1 MEQEGLYGEQFT
13 VDTLAKAN
21 WAMGKIAENKRQ
33 IGEIEKAAEEQIDAV
48 AKWRDKECNRLQK
61 GVDYLTS
68 ILQDWTFA
76 EAEKRGKKSINLVG
90 GKVKV
95 SKSPDAWSMGN
106 EKVDKYNDA
115 LIDWAKDNAKEYILK
130 EYFVKWAE
138 LKKTLEP
145 QKDGRVVSK
154 ETGEVI
160 PGLTF
165 VAGMPVV
172 KVEVDD
178 E

>member
-1 MEQEGLYGEQFT
+1 MEQENYGEHFT

-21 WAMGKIAENKRQ
+21 WVMGKIAEKKRQ
-33 IGEIEKAAEEQIDAV
+33 ISEIEKAAEEQIDAV
-48 AKWRDKECNRLQK
+48 AAWRDKECDALDKDVN
-61 GVDYLTS
+61 YLTFL
-68 ILQDWTFA
+68 LQDWTFA

-90 GKVKV
+90 GKVRV
-95 SKSPDAWSMGN
+95 SKTPDAWRMGE
-106 EKVDKYNDA
+106 EKVDKHNDS
-115 LIDWAKDNAKEYILK
+115 LIDWVKEHAKEYVLK

-154 ETGEVI
+154 ETGEII
-160 PGLTF
+160 PGLIF
-165 VAGMPVV
+165 VAGVPVV